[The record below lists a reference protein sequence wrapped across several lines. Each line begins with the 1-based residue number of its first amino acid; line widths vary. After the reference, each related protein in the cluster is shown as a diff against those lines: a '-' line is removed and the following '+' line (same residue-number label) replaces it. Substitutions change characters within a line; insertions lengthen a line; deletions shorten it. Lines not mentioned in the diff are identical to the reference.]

1 MLVDMT
7 MTNPHA
13 LVMLAGRWNSISKS
27 ELVEAGVIG
36 NGPGGSDWKRFN
48 DDPMTFILKLPKER
62 LPALCALLN
71 NR

>member
-7 MTNPHA
+7 MTNPNA
-13 LVMLAGRWNSISKS
+13 LVMLAGRWSNISKAD
-27 ELVEAGVIG
+27 LVAAGVIVG
-36 NGPGGSDWKRFN
+36 TIGGSDWKRFN
-48 DDPMTFILKLPKER
+48 SDPMTFILKLPKDR